1 MLNIPESVKTLF
13 KQDGVRKNFRVQF
26 PNGEL
31 PDITNENVV
40 QESVKFTDSICSQ
53 DVLKFGLTEASVL
66 EFETVGIANMY
77 GMTIEAGI
85 EIDLSSLT
93 AAQISEIESGAWDGV
108 YVDAAN
114 SDIGF
119 AYFRI
124 PYGQFRI
131 DSCPRDH
138 QAMAHRK
145 VTAYGA
151 SPLKVRNNPFESKK
165 QSTFNLPS
173 IYNANMFLLTT
184 EVMGY
189 NMPATLDSFTA
200 TDLTV
205 TGSMPFEGGSDGLQ
219 VEVTKIVKT
228 RSGNKTLHFFV
239 ISYLE
244 YSTGAGT
251 LDDPKRLEEDGLFSI
266 TFNTSYFTILSQ
278 IADALENDAIGIDL
292 EGSGYSSWLDMA
304 RSLLTDSYGMNWLY
318 PSVAYYLMAGGG
330 SGAPAVGYRPY
341 QKIDFESSCPVFYPY
356 VGEYTEAL
364 PPYGGTSYTNHGI
377 AAVVMY
383 PRSIFCYDLDSR
395 ISIRATA
402 PTCKVLRLSGT
413 LPSATFPFPSVSQG
427 SVNANYL
434 GTGNIKLKAYN
445 YKPEGNLVQLI
456 NSWLE
461 LNAKFGKANMQGA
474 FEEVQLS
481 KGDPVAVPP
490 GLFESFWWD
499 EYDVLPVGSVIYK
512 IKVNE
517 EEREV
522 TYTFGDGASVYDMTD
537 NLIISSCASEQE
549 ANALL
554 DEYFIPNLDPIT
566 FTPIEL
572 TMKGLPYIE
581 AGDYLAVTAE
591 DGTIANSFNMRQTIN
606 GIQVLTAEIE
616 STSGDII
623 ESEEGET

>member
-13 KQDGVRKNFRVQF
+13 KQDGVRKNFRVHF

-40 QESVKFTDSICSQ
+40 QESVKFTNSICSQ

-165 QSTFNLPS
+165 QSTLNLPS
-173 IYNANMFLLTT
+173 VYDANMFNLTT
-184 EVMGY
+184 EIMGY
-189 NMPATLDSFTA
+189 NMPETLSSFTETELSISSQDPISVSA
-200 TDLTV
+200 FPSITTR
-205 TGSMPFEGGSDGLQ
+205 Q
-219 VEVTKIVKT
+219 VFKKSSGDSITIAANMT
-228 RSGNKTLHFFV
+228 RS
-239 ISYLE
+239 YA
-244 YSTGAGT
+244 YS
-251 LDDPKRLEEDGLFSI
+251 
-266 TFNTSYFTILSQ
+266 
-278 IADALENDAIGIDL
+278 
-292 EGSGYSSWLDMA
+292 EGSGTPSNPRRIKSNALFSAEFNYSYFSLISRLANLLENYNPSNPIDLAESGFTNWIDAAKAVFERNDNGPNHIYPNVTYFLRTGDLANKEYQRVNLD
-304 RSLLTDSYGMNWLY
+304 
-318 PSVAYYLMAGGG
+318 
-330 SGAPAVGYRPY
+330 
-341 QKIDFESSCPVFYPY
+341 SSTPVFYPY
-356 VGEYTEAL
+356 IGTYTDQEIVANDGIFECVVFPTKVTVSAL
-364 PPYGGTSYTNHGI
+364 QDMRILINNEPIAPPTI
-377 AAVVMY
+377 KLLE
-383 PRSIFCYDLDSR
+383 PP
-395 ISIRATA
+395 ATI
-402 PTCKVLRLSGT
+402 PD
-413 LPSATFPFPSVSQG
+413 ATFPFPSTAEG
-427 SVNANYL
+427 SISTVNYNF
-434 GTGNIKLKAYN
+434 KAYS

-456 NSWLE
+456 NAWME
-461 LNAKFGKANMQGA
+461 LNAKFGKANLQGA

-481 KGDPVAVPP
+481 KGNPVAVPP
-490 GLFESFWWD
+490 GLFENFWWD
-499 EYDVLPVGSVIYK
+499 EYDVLPVGSVRYK
-512 IKVNE
+512 LKVKSGETE
-517 EEREV
+517 EEKEL
-522 TYTFGDGASVYDMTD
+522 TYQFGDGESVYDMTD
-537 NLIISSCASEQE
+537 NIILSSCSTEDQVIS
-549 ANALL
+549 LL
-554 DEYFIPNLDPIT
+554 NDYFIPNLDALM
-566 FTPIEL
+566 FTPIDL

-581 AGDYLAVTAE
+581 PGDYLAVTAE